1 MSMRST
7 KLLIF
12 ALLVGVLTA
21 AAPADTQVE
30 AAAGRGTV
38 VEGLSMQSD
47 ILGYSVDYA
56 VYLPPGYETSNR
68 SYPVVYLLHGFTD
81 DETAWIQFGEV
92 QATADRAIGSR
103 EIPPMI
109 IVMPDAGVT
118 WYINDAAG
126 EEPYE
131 DMFFEEFIP
140 HIEDDYRIRSDK
152 EFRAVSGL
160 SMGGYGSLVW
170 AMHHPD
176 MFASAAAFSAGV
188 STDEEIVDMPVERY
202 NNTYGSLY
210 GRQLEGEERLSD
222 HFNRNSPLHLAETM
236 PVEELNSVRW
246 YIDCG
251 DDDFLYRGNST
262 LHMTMRARGI
272 SHEYRVRDGSHSWS
286 YWRNNIIHGLR
297 FIGDGFNR

>member
-1 MSMRST
+1 MNIRMT
-7 KLLIF
+7 KLLSF
-12 ALLVGVLTA
+12 ALLVGFLTTVT
-21 AAPADTQVE
+21 PAHAQVE
-30 AAAGRGTV
+30 SAVPRGTV
-38 VEGLSMQSD
+38 TEGLSMQSD
-47 ILGYSVDYA
+47 FLGYSVDYA
-56 VYLPPGYETSNR
+56 VYLPPGYDTSNR

-92 QATADRAIGSR
+92 QATADRAIASR

-131 DMFFEEFIP
+131 DMFFDEFIP
-140 HIEDDYRIRSDK
+140 HIESEYRIRSDK

-176 MFASAAAFSAGV
+176 MFATAATFSAGV
-188 STDEEIVDMPVERY
+188 MTDDEVVNMPAERY
-202 NNTYGSLY
+202 NNIFGSLF
-210 GRQLEGEERLSD
+210 GEQLTGEDRLSG

-236 PVEELNSVRW
+236 PTEELNAVRW

-262 LHMTMRARGI
+262 LHMRMRAREI
-272 SHEYRVRDGSHSWS
+272 SHEYRVRDGSHSWG